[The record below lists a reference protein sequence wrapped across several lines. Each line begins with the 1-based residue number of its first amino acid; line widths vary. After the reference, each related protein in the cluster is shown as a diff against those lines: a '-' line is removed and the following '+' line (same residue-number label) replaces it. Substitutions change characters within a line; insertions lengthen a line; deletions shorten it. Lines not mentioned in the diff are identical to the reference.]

1 MTEIRPFR
9 GLRYAVPRVDGSD
22 VIAPPYD
29 VVGTEAVAALH
40 SRSPYNAA
48 HLENPAGNERDRFE
62 GAARLLRAWQADGV
76 LKRDAKRSYYV
87 YEQRAKIP
95 AGPLAGRTVTRRC
108 FFARTR
114 LHRPEEGIVR
124 PHEATLAGPREER
137 LRLLRATGTN
147 ISPVFGMFLDPQG
160 ETKRLL
166 AEVAK
171 REPAMDATDA
181 VGDHHRLW
189 VVDAPREVEALT
201 AAVAASNVTIA
212 DGHHRT
218 HTALDYR
225 DEAASKSSG
234 GKKKGWTGNEPENF
248 VLMGLIPEDDPG
260 LVILPIHRLIHGDVP
275 ERLLEQLGAL
285 YRVEATTD
293 PEAAWDAVQ
302 ANAMGPVSFGLLG
315 ATSPESAHVLT
326 ARFPQAIDNAMPQ
339 GISDASKDLDALVL
353 TETVL
358 TPVFGIDRSVLTQG
372 ERVTFTESLEEATEA
387 VESGAA
393 RLAFLVNP
401 TRPQQV
407 TQVADAGEVMPQK
420 TTFYYPKLATGMVFN
435 PLED

>member
-1 MTEIRPFR
+1 MTEIRPFK
-9 GLRYAVPRVDGSD
+9 GLRYATDRVSGSD

-29 VVGTEAVAALH
+29 VVGAEAVATLH
-40 SRSPYNAA
+40 ARSPYNAA
-48 HLENPAGNERDRFE
+48 HLENPAGSDRDRFE
-62 GAARLLRAWQADGV
+62 GASRLLRDWQREGV
-76 LKRDAKRSYYV
+76 LTRDSKPSYYV

-95 AGPLAGRTVTRRC
+95 AGALSGKTVTRRC

-137 LRLLRATGTN
+137 LRLLRATQTN
-147 ISPVFGMFLDPQG
+147 ISPVFGMFLDSDG
-160 ETKRLL
+160 HAKRLL

-171 REPAMDATDA
+171 RDPAMEATDA
-181 VGDHHRLW
+181 AGDRHRLW
-189 VVDAPREVEALT
+189 VVDAPREVETLT

-225 DEAASKSSG
+225 DEAAA
-234 GKKKGWTGNEPENF
+234 KKKGRWTGNEPENF
-248 VLMGLIPEDDPG
+248 VLMGMIPEDDPG
-260 LVILPIHRLIHGDVP
+260 LVILPIHRLIHGEVP
-275 ERLLEQLGAL
+275 ERLLERLAGL
-285 YRVEATTD
+285 YRVEPAASA
-293 PEAAWDAVQ
+293 EAAWEAVQ
-302 ANAMGPVSFGLLG
+302 ANALGPVSFGLLG
-315 ATSPESAHVLT
+315 ATAPDSAHVLT
-326 ARFPQAIDNAMPQ
+326 ARFPHAVANAMPQ
-339 GISDASKDLDALVL
+339 RISDASKGLDALVL

-358 TPVFGIDRSVLTQG
+358 TPVLGIDRSVLTKG
-372 ERVTFTESLEEATEA
+372 ERVTFTERLDEACDAVTLGEA
-387 VESGAA
+387 S
-393 RLAFLVNP
+393 LAFLVNA

-435 PLED
+435 PLDS